1 MKNLILMLTLLSTP
15 AFAGEIVG
23 NGGDVIACPDK
34 APVLL
39 DFFEAGAVHGLARR
53 ADLTGATP
61 QEIAKA
67 TLRDLKRLNPTR
79 ARIYERRIDK
89 FEEEASFV
97 AGAELADIPDSHPI
111 VLPNGC
117 KLRQIAIQKP
127 RMLPQDPLYVIDL
140 DLWNALDMAQ
150 KAGLIVHEV
159 IYTDAIQYGHT
170 NSRSVRYL
178 NALLHSNRL
187 EKTTG
192 PDFQDFLSTKM
203 RFSTV
208 VEVGIGPYV
217 SMQLLDNPSASWV
230 EGRTDDKLQRNTCAF
245 AGLKPVTYQEVQGSL
260 KKIAMA
266 VNTLIKGDLTE
277 GFGYVFALYSTSAKK
292 VIGYFANKT
301 ELYEEDDASRSVWTI
316 CKP

>member
-1 MKNLILMLTLLSTP
+1 MKNLLTMLALLSTP
-15 AFAGEIVG
+15 AYAGEIVG

-39 DFFEAGAVHGLARR
+39 DFFEAGAVHGLTRR
-53 ADLTGATP
+53 ADLAGGTP

-67 TLRDLKRLNPTR
+67 ALRDLKRLNPTR
-79 ARIYERRIDK
+79 ARIYEQRIAR
-89 FEEEASFV
+89 FQEEASFV

-140 DLWNALDMAQ
+140 DLWNALDLAQ
-150 KAGLIVHEV
+150 KAGLILHEV
-159 IYTDAIQYGHT
+159 IYTDAIRYGHT

-178 NALLHSNRL
+178 NAVLHSDRL
-187 EKTTG
+187 EKTSV
-192 PDFQDFLSTKM
+192 PDFQHFLRTKM
-203 RFSTV
+203 RFLTML
-208 VEVGIGPYV
+208 ELGIGSLV
-217 SMQLLDNPSASWV
+217 SMELLETPDANWV
-230 EGRTDDKLQRNTCAF
+230 EGRDDSKLQRNTCAF

-260 KKIAMA
+260 KKIAITQNNL
-266 VNTLIKGDLTE
+266 VKGDLSE

-292 VIGYFANKT
+292 VYGYFANKT
-301 ELYEEDDASRSVWTI
+301 ELTEEDDASRSVYTL